1 MFEYFKS
8 LIPATKLCLCRNAKM
23 GANGKLSD
31 VINVDNSTG
40 PLSPKTYSD
49 LPLLVYWNHD
59 QVRRL
64 SNDHLSLNE
73 CISANSYPTMQS
85 ITTIDFSKEFG
96 VRLTTVGIPPNR
108 GLSSKVVGLASSC
121 PVVK

>member
-1 MFEYFKS
+1 
-8 LIPATKLCLCRNAKM
+8 M

-40 PLSPKTYSD
+40 PLSPKTYSY

-64 SNDHLSLNE
+64 SNDHLSLYE

-85 ITTIDFSKEFG
+85 ITTIDFSQEFG